1 MVRIEDER
9 IRPAFYYAL
18 NETLVANDMDQAT
31 RVSYGAVRKRVV
43 TLKGDVIEIAGT
55 MTGGGK
61 SQIRG
66 RIGEKVKTKTTNLNT
81 SVGNTTVEDLS
92 DIQEKAQKIQD
103 EINHCQQLQ
112 GEKGRHLKALHNSL
126 PAKERDLK
134 RLQTDVDRFAHQIPG
149 LEAQLKEQRTRM
161 EQTRSDPKKV
171 AELEGKMNEKKV
183 IFNVSRDDTKKFT
196 DQIDTVARQIQD
208 LTEEKMH
215 SIEKNIDN
223 LEKNITKFTKQVTKL
238 KVEISTCE
246 RNIAKT
252 ESTIATLKEDIET
265 AQNDLYR
272 MADERTQAENDIE
285 EIESRLRE
293 ILKEISETSNGSS
306 EANKE
311 VLALQK
317 QESDAKLQ
325 RVELEQTLQ
334 KFEKAVRDLKANIPV
349 NKKKLEPLKLHNIP
363 NEENPLPLKEYSNDE
378 LAGYVLN
385 DVQYRISVLED
396 DLKAKRPNLNVID
409 EYQKKRDVYMDRI
422 KVLEEITNK
431 RNEMRKLH
439 DDIKKR
445 RYTEFMQGFNI
456 ITHKLKEM
464 YQMIT
469 QGGNADLELVDSM
482 DPFSEGVTFSVRP
495 PRKSWKNISNLSG
508 GEKTLS
514 SLALVFALHYYKP
527 SPLYFMDE
535 IDAALDFK
543 NVSIVANY
551 IKERTK
557 NAQFII
563 ISLRSNMFELADYL
577 TGIYK
582 VDDCT
587 DSITIQNVEPKSV
600 SNSAPSSQILSSQ
613 RNTASDLF
621 TQSQVST
628 QSNTNSTPLPDQSL
642 ATTPSSTV
650 AESVIEEIEADA
662 SDIDK

>member
-18 NETLVANDMDQAT
+18 HETLVANDMDQAT

-66 RIGEKVKTKTTNLNT
+66 RIGENVKTKTANFNT

-92 DIQEKAQKIQD
+92 DIQEKAQKIQE
-103 EINHCQQLQ
+103 EINHFQQLQ
-112 GEKGRHLKALHNSL
+112 GENGKHLKGLQNSL

-134 RLQTDVDRFAHQIPG
+134 RFQTDIDRFAHQIPG
-149 LEAQLKEQRTRM
+149 LEEQLKEQRTRM
-161 EQTRSDPKKV
+161 EQTRSDPRKV
-171 AELEGKMNEKKV
+171 AELERKMNEKKE
-183 IFNVSRDDTKKFT
+183 IFDKSRGDTKRFT
-196 DQIDTVARQIQD
+196 DQIDIVVGQIED

-215 SIEKNIDN
+215 SIEKNIEN
-223 LEKNITKFTKQVTKL
+223 LEKSITKFTKQVTKL

-246 RNIAKT
+246 RDIAKT
-252 ESTIATLKEDIET
+252 DSTIATLKEDIET

-272 MADERTQAENDIE
+272 MADERTQAETDIE
-285 EIESRLRE
+285 EIESRLKE
-293 ILKEISETSNGSS
+293 ILKEISETNNGSS
-306 EANKE
+306 ETKKE

-317 QESDAKLQ
+317 KESDAELN
-325 RVELEQTLQ
+325 RVELEHVLQ
-334 KFEKAVRDLKANIPV
+334 KIEKAVRDLKAIIPV
-349 NKKKLEPLKLHNIP
+349 YKMKLEPLKLHNIP
-363 NEENPLPLKEYSNDE
+363 NEDNPLPLKKYSDE
-378 LAGYVLN
+378 ELVGYVLN
-385 DVQYRISVLED
+385 DVQYRISVFED
-396 DLKAKRPNLNVID
+396 NLKAKTPNLNVID

-469 QGGNADLELVDSM
+469 QGGNAELDLVDSM

-600 SNSAPSSQILSSQ
+600 QPSSQIPLSQ
-613 RNTASDLF
+613 RNASDVF
-621 TQSQVST
+621 TQLQVPT

-642 ATTPSSTV
+642 ATIPSSTV
-650 AESVIEEIEADA
+650 AESVLDEIEADA